1 MIYLFVCLHFGIKW
15 WWNNNGGM
23 SCEAWWVEAWKL
35 EARDIIIEKWSDRG
49 KGDKPPLIAS

>member
-1 MIYLFVCLHFGIKW
+1 
-15 WWNNNGGM
+15 M

-35 EARDIIIEKWSDRG
+35 EASDIIIEKWSDRG